1 MTLII
6 GIESGNDACI
16 AADIRYEDG
25 RTSGEYR
32 TGKIV
37 KFDQD
42 GSDRRV
48 LFAVA
53 GSSRVLQ
60 VVRAESLRMTRAG
73 ERLPSDDG
81 YGTADWTVAVFIPWL
96 HGVVDASVGPSMKA
110 IVEEDNFYGVLA
122 RHGDVVEI
130 DSTFAV
136 HHPYVGHVA
145 VGRSREI
152 AYGSLET
159 TAFSTLGL
167 FGAVTRARAAME
179 ATAAISPEVR
189 GRYTVAHTDREIPD
203 GNYRTEGYNVLNT
216 FKWEPK

>member
-37 KFDQD
+37 KFAQD

-60 VVRAESLRMTRAG
+60 VVRAESLRMARAG

-81 YGTADWTVAVFIPWL
+81 YGTADWTAAVFIPWL

-110 IVEEDNFYGVLA
+110 IVEEDNFDGVLA

-130 DSTFAV
+130 NSTFAV
-136 HHPYVGHVA
+136 HHPYSGHVA
-145 VGRSREI
+145 VGRSLEI

-159 TAFSTLGL
+159 TALSSLD
-167 FGAVTRARAAME
+167 AVTRARAAME
-179 ATAAISPEVR
+179 ATAAISPSVR
-189 GRYTVAHTDREIPD
+189 GWYTVARTDRTVPD
-203 GNYRTEGYNVLNT
+203 ETYTTEGSKVLNT
-216 FKWEPK
+216 FRQEPE